1 MRTKILL
8 AYFLSLICTAAAFG
22 QSGLRGRTG
31 GAFTVYQVFATPN
44 DAGADDAAFQSAL
57 DAADSAGGGL
67 VYVPPGRYVID
78 GSLRSIA
85 GSANATNRTA
95 LAVGSNTHI
104 LCSDATTIQLKPWSN
119 CYLIGNKDWT
129 NGNRNITIEGGVW
142 DGNGGINVVNGVVG
156 AGNLLRITFDQPY
169 WPSDLT
175 TATLAGEQFALKARS
190 NPDTVDPDGGGP
202 DVADTVTTERAYTIT
217 AVTVTGTSVQLD
229 VSASTSRNL
238 TAAGGGTDLRG
249 IIARQTRAPSGSPRY
264 NGEISVWAGVKSIRF
279 IRTTWVNGNKYC
291 IALSGCSDTYGIGN
305 RFNTGSDGVHFLG
318 GGPTSL
324 GSTSKGHVWIGTT
337 GTTGDNL
344 YAVAT
349 DDTGYYTWPFE
360 GNLSD
365 VLILATRVENCLEPV
380 RLLAGKSGTPYTLE
394 GVTVQDIRGT
404 VTNYSYGIRVATDG
418 SISTG
423 IMRRIVLDGIDLIQT
438 TNQYAQVVI
447 DNNYVEDVTV
457 RNLTQR
463 SGNVQALD
471 VTSVTTALKKLNISG
486 FSTADN
492 TAQGQAFI
500 RINGTVTDLSM
511 VGVNCALGNAGSMLN
526 IGTTGVVTRGVLS
539 NCISRGVSGTNRGLY
554 LQNTSTASTL
564 TLSGVH
570 VNNHFVGVAID
581 GDATIITAGLY
592 CESNTTHVN
601 VLNAASNVNIFGS
614 GIYSSTT
621 PAITLTAG
629 ATRVNN
635 ADASVDLTSANLNS
649 TVGDRAL
656 NAATNIVV
664 PQGPAYCV
672 AAGTPGTWVSARG
685 SGETLVGRTS
695 VTLNNGTSATQVY
708 QPATGSFLVT
718 GITLTVTANTT
729 PTGTAAVSL
738 GITGAGYT
746 DVQANT
752 TLTGFGTTNGQVW
765 YFPIATGGL
774 LSAVTNGAPLFIK
787 QNTGFATNGC
797 TVRVDVYGIPR

>member
-1 MRTKILL
+1 MKKLVFL
-8 AYFLSLICTAAAFG
+8 LSLLLTLVVAPLAPAQVGVSPI
-22 QSGLRGRTG
+22 LG
-31 GAFTVYQVFATPN
+31 GNRIFTVNATPN
-44 DAGADDAAFQSAL
+44 DNLSDDGAFQAAL
-57 DAADSAGGGL
+57 DAADSAGGGV
-67 VYVPPGRYVID
+67 VYIPPGRYTITGAMMAV
-78 GSLRSIA
+78 A
-85 GSANATNRTA
+85 GSANAINGIA

-104 LCSDATTIQLKPWSN
+104 LASDAAFIQQKAWTN

-169 WPSDLT
+169 WPADLT

-190 NPDTVDPDGGGP
+190 NPAG
-202 DVADTVTTERAYTIT
+202 ADTVTTERAYTIT

-229 VSASTSRNL
+229 VSTSGGLNL

-249 IIARQTRAPSGSPRY
+249 LIARQTRAPSGSPRY
-264 NGEISVWAGVKSIRF
+264 NGEISVWSGVKSIRF

-291 IALSGCSDTYGIGN
+291 VALSGCSDTYGIGN
-305 RFNTGSDGVHFLG
+305 RFNTGSDGVHWLG
-318 GGPTSL
+318 GGPSTL

-337 GTTGDNL
+337 GTTGDNMF
-344 YAVAT
+344 AVTT

-360 GNLSD
+360 GSISD

-380 RLLAGKSGTPYTLE
+380 RLLAGKTGTPYTLE

-418 SISTG
+418 SITTG

-438 TNQYAQVVI
+438 SNQYAQVVI
-447 DNNYVEDVTV
+447 DNAYVEDVTV

-471 VTSVTTALKKLNISG
+471 VTSTTTALKKLNVSG

-492 TAQGQAFI
+492 TAQGQAFV

-511 VGVNCALGNAGSMLN
+511 ADVNCSLGNAGSMLN

-581 GDATIITAGLY
+581 GDANINTAGLY
-592 CESNTTHVN
+592 CDSNTTHIN
-601 VLNAASNVNIFGS
+601 VLNASSNVNIFGS

-629 ATRVNN
+629 SCRVNN
-635 ADASVDLTSANLNS
+635 ADASVDLTSSVLNS
-649 TVGDRAL
+649 TAGDLAL
-656 NAATNIVV
+656 NAATNIAV
-664 PQGPAYCV
+664 PQGPAFCV

-695 VTLNNGTSATQVY
+695 VTLNTGTSATQVY
-708 QPATGSFLVT
+708 QPSTGSFLVT

-746 DVQANT
+746 DVVANT

-765 YFPIATGGL
+765 YFPISTGGL

-787 QNTGFATNGC
+787 QNTGFATQGC